1 MIKKH
6 FGSFQ
11 WDFKLFLICIKQYFK
26 LIFDKE
32 EYAENEEYQTIE
44 FTNTFQY
51 SKCVQTLQKHHLLC
65 FTLYF
70 NSLKNCSKHFTFIIF
85 IPYPNNAQ
93 TLINSEY
100 FWNEFKLYSNQFRD
114 LIQGIFWDIFRQVK
128 FTRSLVGQNFYSLGP
143 KFNN

>member
-11 WDFKLFLICIKQYFK
+11 WDFKIFLICFKQYFK
-26 LIFDKE
+26 LIFNKKDNK
-32 EYAENEEYQTIE
+32 EYQTIE
-44 FTNTFQY
+44 FTN
-51 SKCVQTLQKHHLLC
+51 TLQKHHLLC

-70 NSLKNCSKHFTFIIF
+70 DSLKNCSKHFTFIIF
-85 IPYPNNAQ
+85 IPYSNNAQ

-114 LIQGIFWDIFRQVK
+114 LIQGIFWDKFRQVNC
-128 FTRSLVGQNFYSLGP
+128 TRSLVGQNLYSLRP